1 MLHRFRQ
8 LGGAMDCPTC
18 GLINPPTAQR
28 CDCGYDF
35 VQRRQME
42 PLAPTSRS
50 YRLSRGTKVAIVL
63 IIFFLNMFLSS
74 LVSNLGQRSAT
85 EPAIEHGL
93 GYLFGLVVGRLFVSG
108 VIALAIIWWIEHF
121 WGRKRRSRVAPR

>member
-1 MLHRFRQ
+1 
-8 LGGAMDCPTC
+8 MDCPTC

-42 PLAPTSRS
+42 PIAPTSGS
-50 YRLSRGTKVAIVL
+50 YRLSRGAKIGIVL

-74 LVSNLGQRSAT
+74 LVSNLGQRSTT
-85 EPAIEHGL
+85 EPSIHGL
-93 GYLFGLVVGRLFVSG
+93 GYLLGLVVGTLFVSG
-108 VIALAIIWWIEHF
+108 VIALAIIWLIEQ
-121 WGRKRRSRVAPR
+121 GRKRRSRVAPR